1 MATVS
6 TNWIRSDRKA
16 LGWTAKELSRRSGI
30 AGPAISRIETGKSR
44 PSIITLW
51 MLAAALGRTELT
63 EQLAPFVNLA
73 SPATESPVQDET
85 LF

>member
-30 AGPAISRIETGKSR
+30 AGPALSRIETGKSR
-44 PSIITLW
+44 PSIVTLW
-51 MLAAALGRTELT
+51 MLASALGRTELT
-63 EQLAPFVNLA
+63 EQLAPFVDLA
-73 SPATESPVQDET
+73 IRTDKTPVQDET